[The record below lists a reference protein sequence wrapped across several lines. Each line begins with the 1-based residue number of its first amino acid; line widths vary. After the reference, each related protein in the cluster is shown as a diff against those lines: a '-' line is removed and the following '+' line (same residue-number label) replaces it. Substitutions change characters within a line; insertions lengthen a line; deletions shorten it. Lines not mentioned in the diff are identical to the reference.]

1 MSRYTTLVLCIFL
14 VRCSIQIIQA
24 QVIQFF
30 PETDTVAVIGGCNEP
45 EIIST
50 ISFGTNSDSIIISPG
65 INTWL
70 RYYNSLGTWGEIE
83 KCYFVISD
91 TSTDNEYEL
100 WSNAIG
106 VLPYIQQIPFDTT
119 FLISD
124 NYFEIIFIVKSGGGA
139 VDSFSQTFKSIYGL
153 GTKDDLNLISQK
165 IELSSNYPNPF
176 NSNTTINYSIFN
188 RSDINLS
195 IYNIQGQLVETLLEK
210 SQPPGKYSI
219 GWNAEN
225 LSSGIYLINLG
236 SEGKQRTI
244 LCHYLK

>member
-1 MSRYTTLVLCIFL
+1 MSRNITHALSLFVVLF
-14 VRCSIQIIQA
+14 SIHVIQA

-30 PETDTVAVIGGCNEP
+30 PETDTVAVIGGCTGA

-50 ISFGTNSDSIIISPG
+50 ISSGTNSDSIIISPG
-65 INTWL
+65 FNTVL
-70 RYYNSLGTWGEIE
+70 RYYNNQGSWSDIE

-91 TSTDNEYEL
+91 TSTENEYEL
-100 WSNAIG
+100 WLNPTG
-106 VLPYIQQIPFDTT
+106 VLPYFQQIPFDTT
-119 FLISD
+119 FLIWD
-124 NYFEIIFIVKSGGGA
+124 NYFEVILVIKSGGFA
-139 VDSFSQTFKSIYGL
+139 VDSLVQTFKSIYGL
-153 GTKDDLNLISQK
+153 ATKDDLNLISQK

-176 NSNTTINYSIFN
+176 NSYTTINYSIFN
-188 RSDINLS
+188 RSYINLS

-219 GWNAEN
+219 GWKAEN
-225 LSSGIYLINLG
+225 LSSGIYLIKLE